1 MKSFKGWSGNMNGKQ
16 RIVSALNLEEVD
28 RTPVWFMRQAG
39 RHLPEYRKIAAQ
51 HSFWERCMDVDLCT
65 QITLQPLERYKS
77 IDAAI
82 IFSDILTP
90 LPSLGY
96 DVEYGGGIRISDFD
110 LSDVDDW
117 IDFDAR
123 KHAPWA
129 ADGLK
134 AVGEEIGDTK
144 ARLGFVGSPWTICM
158 YLLSGGTGDKDFHN
172 ARAKIYS
179 NPEEAERLLLKMG
192 DIVGGLLA
200 DQVNHGGADA
210 VQLFDTWAGLLS
222 PDIYRKYAMP
232 ATERTIQVFREKVGS
247 DVPLIHYAKGS
258 GHLHSAIRE
267 LGVNAIS
274 LDWRDDLAKNRAQ
287 FGDQFAFQGNLDP
300 SLLHG
305 STDMARIATRDVLNA
320 AGDQPGHI
328 FNLGHGFAPS
338 ARIDCVETVL
348 REITGE

>member
-1 MKSFKGWSGNMNGKQ
+1 MNGKQ
-16 RIVSALNLEEVD
+16 RIVSALNLEPVD

-39 RHLPEYRKIAAQ
+39 RHLPEYRKIAAE

-65 QITLQPLERYKS
+65 KITLQPLERYQK

-96 DVEYGGGIRISDFD
+96 DVEYGGGIRISDFSLD
-110 LSDVDDW
+110 DVDDW
-117 IDFDAR
+117 TAFSAR

-129 ADGLK
+129 AHGLK
-134 AVGEEIGDTK
+134 SVGEEIGDST

-172 ARAKIYS
+172 ARAKVYS
-179 NPEEAERLLLKMG
+179 NPEEAKHMFLKMG
-192 DIVGGLLA
+192 EIVGDLLA
-200 DQVNHGGADA
+200 DQVIYGGADA
-210 VQLFDTWAGLLS
+210 VQIFDTWAGLLS
-222 PDIYRKYAMP
+222 PEIYQEFAKP
-232 ATERTIQVFREKVGS
+232 ATARTIEVFREKVES
-247 DVPLIHYAKGS
+247 NVPIIHYAKGS
-258 GHLHSAIRE
+258 GHLHSDIRD
-267 LGVNAIS
+267 LDLNAIS
-274 LDWRDDLAKNRAQ
+274 LDWRDDLALNREK
-287 FGDQFAFQGNLDP
+287 FGDKYAFQGNLDP

-305 STDMARIATRDVLNA
+305 STEMAKLATRKVLNA
-320 AGDQPGHI
+320 AGDKPGHI

-348 REITGE
+348 REIVGE

>member
-1 MKSFKGWSGNMNGKQ
+1 
-16 RIVSALNLEEVD
+16 
-28 RTPVWFMRQAG
+28 
-39 RHLPEYRKIAAQ
+39 
-51 HSFWERCMDVDLCT
+51 MDVDLCKT
-65 QITLQPLERYKS
+65 ITLQPIERYQK

-96 DVEYGGGIRISDFD
+96 DVEYGGGIRISEFN
-110 LSDVDDW
+110 LSDVDEW
-117 IDFDAR
+117 TKFSAR

-129 ADGLK
+129 ADGLQ
-134 AVGEEIGDTK
+134 AVGEEVGDSI

-179 NPEEAERLLLKMG
+179 NEEEAKHMLMKMG
-192 DIVGGLLA
+192 DIVGDLLA
-200 DQVNHGGADA
+200 DQVIHGGADG

-222 PDIYRKYAMP
+222 PAVYRKFAMP
-232 ATERTIQVFREKVGS
+232 ATARTIEVFREKVGN
-247 DVPLIHYAKGS
+247 DTPIIHYAKGS

-267 LGVNAIS
+267 LDLNAIS
-274 LDWRDDLAKNRAQ
+274 LDWRDDLAANRQQ
-287 FGDQFAFQGNLDP
+287 FGNQFAFQGNLDP

-305 STDMARIATRDVLNA
+305 STEMAKSATRQVLQA
-320 AGDQPGHI
+320 AGEMPGHI

-338 ARIDCVETVL
+338 ARIECVETVL
-348 REITGE
+348 REIVGE

>member
-1 MKSFKGWSGNMNGKQ
+1 
-16 RIVSALNLEEVD
+16 
-28 RTPVWFMRQAG
+28 
-39 RHLPEYRKIAAQ
+39 
-51 HSFWERCMDVDLCT
+51 MDVDLCT
-65 QITLQPLERYKS
+65 KITLQPLERYKK

-96 DVEYGGGIRISDFD
+96 DVEYGGGIRISEFNLD
-110 LSDVDDW
+110 DVEDW
-117 IDFDAR
+117 NSFSAR

-134 AVGEEIGDTK
+134 SVGEEIGDTT

-172 ARAKIYS
+172 ARAKVYS
-179 NPEEAERLLLKMG
+179 NPDKAQQMLLKMG
-192 DIVGGLLA
+192 EIVGDLLA

-222 PDIYRKYAMP
+222 PETYRKFAMP
-232 ATERTIQVFREKVGS
+232 ATAKTIEVFKQKVDR

-258 GHLHSAIRE
+258 GHLHSDIRE
-267 LGVNAIS
+267 LDLNAIS
-274 LDWRDDLAKNRAQ
+274 LDWRDDLAHNRKMY
-287 FGDQFAFQGNLDP
+287 GDKFAFQGNLDP

-305 STDMARIATRDVLNA
+305 STEMAKLATRKVLDS
-320 AGDQPGHI
+320 AGTAPGHI

-338 ARIDCVETVL
+338 ARIECVETVL
-348 REITGE
+348 REIVGE

>member
-1 MKSFKGWSGNMNGKQ
+1 
-16 RIVSALNLEEVD
+16 
-28 RTPVWFMRQAG
+28 
-39 RHLPEYRKIAAQ
+39 
-51 HSFWERCMDVDLCT
+51 MDVDLCT
-65 QITLQPLERYKS
+65 DITLQPLNRYKG

-110 LSDVDDW
+110 FSHVDDW
-117 IDFDAR
+117 IDFSAR

-134 AVGEEIGDTK
+134 AVGEEVGDSK

-179 NPEEAERLLLKMG
+179 NPEEAENLLLKMG
-192 DIVGGLLA
+192 EIVGGLLA

-210 VQLFDTWAGLLS
+210 VQVFDTWAGLLS
-222 PDIYRKYAMP
+222 PETYRKFAMP
-232 ATERTIQVFREKVGS
+232 ATQKTIEVFREKVGT

-258 GHLHSAIRE
+258 GHLHPAIRE
-267 LGVNAIS
+267 LDVNAIS
-274 LDWRDDLAKNRAQ
+274 LDWRDNLAQNRAQ
-287 FGDQFAFQGNLDP
+287 FGDRLAFQGNLDP

-305 STDMARIATRDVLNA
+305 STEMARLATQDVLKA
-320 AGDQPGHI
+320 AGDKPGHI

-338 ARIDCVETVL
+338 ARIECVETVL

>member
-1 MKSFKGWSGNMNGKQ
+1 MNGKQ
-16 RIVSALNLEEVD
+16 RIVSALNLQPVD

-39 RHLPEYRKIAAQ
+39 RHLPEYRKIAAE

-65 QITLQPLERYKS
+65 DITLQPLKRYKG

-110 LSDVDDW
+110 FSHVDDW
-117 IDFDAR
+117 IDFSAR

-134 AVGEEIGDTK
+134 AVGEEVGDSK

-179 NPEEAERLLLKMG
+179 NPEEAENLLLKMG
-192 DIVGGLLA
+192 EIVGGLLA

-210 VQLFDTWAGLLS
+210 VQVFDTWAGLLS
-222 PDIYRKYAMP
+222 PETYRKFAMP
-232 ATERTIQVFREKVGS
+232 ATQKTIEVFREKVGA

-258 GHLHSAIRE
+258 GHLHPAIRE
-267 LGVNAIS
+267 LDVNAIS
-274 LDWRDDLAKNRAQ
+274 LDWRDNLAQNRAQ
-287 FGDQFAFQGNLDP
+287 FGDQLAFQGNLDP

-305 STDMARIATRDVLNA
+305 STEMARLATQDVLKA
-320 AGDQPGHI
+320 AGDKPGHI

-338 ARIDCVETVL
+338 ARIECVETVL

>member
-1 MKSFKGWSGNMNGKQ
+1 MNGKQ
-16 RIVSALNLEEVD
+16 RIVSALNLQPVD

-39 RHLPEYRKIAAQ
+39 RHLPEYRKIAAE

-65 QITLQPLERYKS
+65 DITLQPLNRYKG

-110 LSDVDDW
+110 FSHVDDW
-117 IDFDAR
+117 IDFSAR

-134 AVGEEIGDTK
+134 AVGEEIGDSK

-179 NPEEAERLLLKMG
+179 NPEEAENLLLKMG
-192 DIVGGLLA
+192 EIVGGLLA

-210 VQLFDTWAGLLS
+210 VQVFDTWAGLLS
-222 PDIYRKYAMP
+222 PETYRKFAMP
-232 ATERTIQVFREKVGS
+232 ATQRTIDVFRERVDS
-247 DVPLIHYAKGS
+247 NVPLIHYAKGS

-267 LGVNAIS
+267 LDVNAIS
-274 LDWRDDLAKNRAQ
+274 LDWRDNLAENRAQ
-287 FGDQFAFQGNLDP
+287 FGDQLAFQGNLDP

-305 STDMARIATRDVLNA
+305 STQMARLATQDVLKA
-320 AGDQPGHI
+320 AGDKPGHI

-338 ARIDCVETVL
+338 ARIECVETVL

>member
-1 MKSFKGWSGNMNGKQ
+1 MNGKQ
-16 RIVSALNLEEVD
+16 RIVSALNLQPVD

-39 RHLPEYRKIAAQ
+39 RHLPEYRKIAAE

-65 QITLQPLERYKS
+65 EITLQPLNRYNG

-110 LSDVDDW
+110 LSHVDDW
-117 IDFDAR
+117 IDFNAR

-129 ADGLK
+129 ADGIK
-134 AVGEEIGDTK
+134 AVGEEIGDSK

-179 NPEEAERLLLKMG
+179 NPEEAENLLLKMG
-192 DIVGGLLA
+192 EIVGGLLA

-210 VQLFDTWAGLLS
+210 VQVFDTWAGLLS
-222 PDIYRKYAMP
+222 PETYRKFAMP
-232 ATERTIQVFREKVGS
+232 ATQRTIDVFRERVDS
-247 DVPLIHYAKGS
+247 NVPLIHYAKGS

-267 LGVNAIS
+267 LDVNAIS
-274 LDWRDDLAKNRAQ
+274 LDWRDNLAENRAQ
-287 FGDQFAFQGNLDP
+287 FGDQLAFQGNLDP

-305 STDMARIATRDVLNA
+305 STEMARLATQDVLKA
-320 AGDQPGHI
+320 AGDKPGHI

-338 ARIDCVETVL
+338 ARIECVETVL

>member
-1 MKSFKGWSGNMNGKQ
+1 MNGKQ
-16 RIVSALNLEEVD
+16 RIVSALNLQPVD

-39 RHLPEYRKIAAQ
+39 RHLPEYRKIAAE

-65 QITLQPLERYKS
+65 DITLQPLNRYKG

-110 LSDVDDW
+110 FSHVDDW
-117 IDFDAR
+117 IDFSAR

-134 AVGEEIGDTK
+134 AVGEEVGDSK

-179 NPEEAERLLLKMG
+179 NPEEAENLLLKMG
-192 DIVGGLLA
+192 EIVGGLLA

-210 VQLFDTWAGLLS
+210 VQVFDTWAGLLS
-222 PDIYRKYAMP
+222 PETYRKFAMP
-232 ATERTIQVFREKVGS
+232 ATQKTIEVFREKVGT
-247 DVPLIHYAKGS
+247 DVPLIHCAKGS
-258 GHLHSAIRE
+258 GHLHPAIRE
-267 LGVNAIS
+267 LDVNAIS
-274 LDWRDDLAKNRAQ
+274 LDWRDNLAQNRAQ
-287 FGDQFAFQGNLDP
+287 FGDQLAFQGNLDP

-305 STDMARIATRDVLNA
+305 STEMARLATQDVLKA
-320 AGDQPGHI
+320 AGDKPGHI

-338 ARIDCVETVL
+338 ARIECVETVL

>member
-1 MKSFKGWSGNMNGKQ
+1 
-16 RIVSALNLEEVD
+16 
-28 RTPVWFMRQAG
+28 
-39 RHLPEYRKIAAQ
+39 
-51 HSFWERCMDVDLCT
+51 MDVDLCT
-65 QITLQPLERYKS
+65 KITLQPLERYKK

-96 DVEYGGGIRISDFD
+96 DVEYGGGIRISEFNLD
-110 LSDVDDW
+110 DVEDW
-117 IDFDAR
+117 KSFSAR

-134 AVGEEIGDTK
+134 SVGEEIGDTT

-172 ARAKIYS
+172 ARAKVYS
-179 NPEEAERLLLKMG
+179 NPDKAQQMLLKMG
-192 DIVGGLLA
+192 EIVGDLLA

-222 PDIYRKYAMP
+222 PETYRKFAMP
-232 ATERTIQVFREKVGS
+232 ATAKTIEVFKQKVDR

-258 GHLHSAIRE
+258 GHLHSDIRE
-267 LGVNAIS
+267 LDLNAIS
-274 LDWRDDLAKNRAQ
+274 LDWRDDLAHNRKMY
-287 FGDQFAFQGNLDP
+287 GDKFAFQGNLDP

-305 STDMARIATRDVLNA
+305 STEMAKLATRKVLDS
-320 AGDQPGHI
+320 AGTAPGHI

-338 ARIDCVETVL
+338 ARIECVETVL
-348 REITGE
+348 REIVGE